1 MKKKL
6 LLLFLLISGIAY
18 SQISI
23 TYDDFSDAFSPG
35 STFNSY
41 MTPIVFGSTVSVFVG
56 EASATAQYWDFS
68 NYTFNHEGISVG
80 IDPSTAPLFN
90 EFPTSNFVLFEKG
103 WLTSGDTFHIYNYK
117 ELQSDKMM
125 LLGLS
130 DDTSVM
136 ATYDPPA
143 VQAVVPLEYGSTWD
157 VSTGSV
163 TVDAF
168 GTMKLPS
175 GEYECL
181 RLRWDNVN
189 LNYKPGMVNPTLS
202 GRIDRTPTRHYIFY
216 SKQIREVNVLSVP
229 EDQFNLTTVDI
240 IGFSFSD
247 REGNAGI
254 PEKAISSLAQNFPNP
269 FNSQTT
275 IRYDLTSG
283 GIVMLRIYD
292 FLGKEVTTLV
302 NEVQSPGTHDVIFYC
317 TGLTPGVYYYNLT
330 CGDYSMTKKMLIS
343 R

>member
-6 LLLFLLISGIAY
+6 LLLFLLMSGITFG
-18 SQISI
+18 QISI
-23 TYDDFSDAFSPG
+23 TYSDFSDAFSPG

-41 MTPIVFGSTVSVFVG
+41 MTPIVYDSTISVYVG

-80 IDPSTAPLFN
+80 VVPSTAPSIN
-90 EFPTSNFVLFEKG
+90 DFPTSNFVLFEKG
-103 WLTSGDTFHIYNYK
+103 WLLTGDTFHIYNYK
-117 ELQSDKMM
+117 ELQTDQML
-125 LLGLS
+125 LLGLG
-130 DDTSVM
+130 DDTS
-136 ATYDPPA
+136 AYITYDPPG
-143 VQAVVPLEYGSTWD
+143 VQAVVPLEYGATWT

-202 GRIDRTPTRHYIFY
+202 GMVNRTPSRHYIFY
-216 SKQIREVNVLSVP
+216 SKQIREVNVLNVP

-240 IGFSFSD
+240 MGFSFSD

-254 PEKAISSLAQNFPNP
+254 SDKKNPSLAQNFPNP

-275 IRYDLTSG
+275 IRYNLAS
-283 GIVMLRIYD
+283 VEKVFLRIYD
-292 FLGKEVTTLV
+292 FLGKEVATPV
-302 NEVQSPGTHDVIFYC
+302 NEVQSPGNHEVIFNRQ
-317 TGLTPGVYYYNLT
+317 GLSPGVYYYQLT
-330 CGDYSMTKKMLIS
+330 YGDYSVTNKMMIS

>member
-1 MKKKL
+1 
-6 LLLFLLISGIAY
+6 
-18 SQISI
+18 
-23 TYDDFSDAFSPG
+23 
-35 STFNSY
+35 

-56 EASATAQYWDFS
+56 EPSATEQYWDFS
-68 NYTFNHEGISVG
+68 NYTFSHEGISVG
-80 IDPSTAPLFN
+80 IVPSSAPLFN

-143 VQAVVPLEYGSTWD
+143 VQAVVPLEYGATWD

-181 RLRWDNVN
+181 RLRWDNVG
-189 LNYKPGMVNPTLS
+189 LNYKPGMINPTLS
-202 GRIDRTPTRHYIFY
+202 GMVNRAPTRHYIFY

-254 PEKAISSLAQNFPNP
+254 PDRKNPSLAQNFPNP
-269 FNSQTT
+269 FNSKTA
-275 IRYDLTSG
+275 IRYTLTSG
-283 GIVMLRIYD
+283 DKVLLKIYD
-292 FLGKEVTTLV
+292 FLGKEVATPV
-302 NEVQSPGTHDVIFYC
+302 DAVQSAGTHEVIFN
-317 TGLTPGVYYYNLT
+317 GKGMSPGVYYYQLT
-330 CGDYSMTKKMLIS
+330 CGNYSVTKKMLIS
-343 R
+343 Q

>member
-6 LLLFLLISGIAY
+6 LLLFLLISGISY
-18 SQISI
+18 GQISI
-23 TYDDFSDAFSPG
+23 TYSDFSEAFSPG
-35 STFNSY
+35 STYNSY
-41 MTPIVFGSTVSVFVG
+41 STPIILDSTVSVFVG

-68 NYTFNHEGISVG
+68 NYTFNHMGISKG
-80 IDPSTAPLFN
+80 IDPSTAPLIN
-90 EFPTSNFVLFEKG
+90 EFPSANFVLFEKG
-103 WLTSGDTFHIYNYK
+103 WILGTDTFHIYNYK

-136 ATYDPPA
+136 FTYDPPA
-143 VQAVVPLEYGSTWD
+143 VQAVVPLEYGATWD

-189 LNYKPGMVNPTLS
+189 LDYKPGMVNPTLS
-202 GRIDRTPTRHYIFY
+202 GRIDRTPSRHYIFY

-254 PEKAISSLAQNFPNP
+254 SEKAIPSLAQNCPNP
-269 FNSQTT
+269 FNSQTA
-275 IRYDLTSG
+275 IRYNLAS
-283 GIVMLRIYD
+283 VEKVLLRIYD
-292 FLGKEVTTLV
+292 FLGKEVATPV
-302 NEVQSPGTHDVIFYC
+302 NEIQSPGNHEVIFYNQ
-317 TGLTPGVYYYNLT
+317 GLSPGVYYYQLT
-330 CGDYSMTKKMLIS
+330 SGDYSVTKKMLIS

>member
-6 LLLFLLISGIAY
+6 LLLFLLISAVSY

-35 STFNSY
+35 STYNSY
-41 MTPIVFGSTVSVFVG
+41 MTPIVFDSTVSVFVG
-56 EASATAQYWDFS
+56 EPSATAQYWDFS

-80 IDPSTAPLFN
+80 IVPSTAPLIN

-130 DDTSVM
+130 DDTAAYM
-136 ATYDPPA
+136 TYDPPA
-143 VQAVVPLEYGSTWD
+143 VQAVVPLEYGATWD
-157 VSTGSV
+157 VSTGTV

-202 GRIDRTPTRHYIFY
+202 GMVNRAPTRHYIFY

-254 PEKAISSLAQNFPNP
+254 SDRKNPSLAQNFPNP
-269 FNSQTT
+269 FNSQTA
-275 IRYDLTSG
+275 IRYNLASVG
-283 GIVMLRIYD
+283 KVLLRIYD
-292 FLGKEVTTLV
+292 FLGKELATPV
-302 NEVQSPGTHDVIFYC
+302 NEVQSSGSHQVTFNSQ
-317 TGLTPGVYYYNLT
+317 GLSPGVYYYQLT
-330 CGDYSMTKKMLIS
+330 IGDNSVTKKMVIS